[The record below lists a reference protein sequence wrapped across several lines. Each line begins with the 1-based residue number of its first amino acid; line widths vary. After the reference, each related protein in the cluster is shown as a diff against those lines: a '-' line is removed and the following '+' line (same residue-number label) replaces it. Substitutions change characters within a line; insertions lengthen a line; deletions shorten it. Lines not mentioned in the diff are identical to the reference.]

1 MRKTSSISLI
11 VVALLAGVVAAGQA
25 VPGTYGD
32 IRIMAAGEPN
42 GPNEPSAVPAAEPH
56 RAWDPATHL
65 AAVWES
71 VSANLAST
79 LYNPD
84 VRPGQEPKVA
94 ERSLSIGGHAYVS
107 DSNGLVGFCWI
118 ATGALALDENAKVI
132 CNKPKENRGG
142 RFFWM
147 PTYLKKMT
155 APGVFVAEIQPYP
168 IMSLDV
174 TPDANAPYPSLL
186 SRVEWSM
193 YALVTD
199 TYKTVDVPFQA
210 SDQWTELVPGLE
222 VLVEK
227 GIFGANKYEY
237 RVKARYDTGKISYG
251 PGGAVHLWPG
261 DVPPQVIVTKIDVL
275 DPNSNSIPGQGSGG
289 FSSGSSS
296 GATGNEGTG
305 TSSGTGTCPTCGT
318 ATAIRF
324 TLALDAYEKE
334 VRFTL
339 KDVPVPLF

>member
-1 MRKTSSISLI
+1 MRRTSIISLI
-11 VVALLAGVVAAGQA
+11 VVALVASVMPAGQP
-25 VPGTYGD
+25 VPGTYGN

-42 GPNEPSAVPAAEPH
+42 DPNGLPAAPAAEPH
-56 RAWDPATHL
+56 QVWDPATHL

-84 VRPGQEPKVA
+84 VKPGQKPKVA
-94 ERSLSIGGHAYVS
+94 ERSLFINGHAYVT

-118 ATGALALDENAKVI
+118 ATGALARDENGKVI
-132 CNKPKENRGG
+132 YDKPKENRAG

-147 PTYLKKMT
+147 PTHLRKMT
-155 APGVFVAEIQPYP
+155 APGVFVDEIQPYP

-227 GIFGANKYEY
+227 GTLGANKYEY
-237 RVKARYDTGKISYG
+237 RIKARYDTGKASYV

-261 DVPPQVIVTKIDVL
+261 EAPPQAIVTRIDVL
-275 DPNSNSIPGQGSGG
+275 DPNGNSIPGQGGG
-289 FSSGSSS
+289 GSASSSGS
-296 GATGNEGTG
+296 GAAGNEGTG

-334 VRFTL
+334 VRFAL
-339 KDVPVPLF
+339 ENVPVPLF